1 MSKSAISI
9 WYKASPTFWQVVSFC
24 SNLVP
29 PTAASVCSL
38 SPLNLPLTGIW
49 TGEREKDRR
58 VQISIWPSTWR
69 ERNLFLFVYKSRQ
82 KNGKGWLL
90 RTMCAVIICH
100 HRPPASL
107 KNSKI
112 VPPALFDSKTST
124 AATDNAAP
132 QNFLPQIWNLGISQA
147 FLVVSQVFCCLHS
160 QKWST
165 PLKNIIPP

>member
-90 RTMCAVIICH
+90 RTMCAVITCH
-100 HRPPASL
+100 HQPPASL

-112 VPPALFDSKTST
+112 LPPALFNSKTST

-132 QNFLPQIWNLGISQA
+132 PKLFASNLKFRYFSSFFGRFPGLLLSPQSEMIHTVEEYYS
-147 FLVVSQVFCCLHS
+147 
-160 QKWST
+160 
-165 PLKNIIPP
+165 P